1 MSSSPSSVHTTQ
13 TRAEGSSRSWA
24 QRLPVVLRPGPALG
38 YDLMRAYLGIGLFVR
53 GVLFVSEPE
62 LLLGYMQDV
71 HTWFLPYALVHFVA
85 VAHLCGGL
93 MLAAGLLTRLAAAT
107 QVPILFGAVFLL
119 CSAWALIS
127 NEHIRID
134 IVNNMLPKRVRDGID
149 VFGHLFFL
157 LPVTIVIA
165 WLGWPFFWRSLM
177 QNEQSTNA
185 GGLPVYPSKFLIP
198 LASQRSCTI
207 FPGWSST
214 GFSLA
219 WRQWR

>member
-13 TRAEGSSRSWA
+13 TRTDGSSRSWA
-24 QRLPVVLRPGPALG
+24 QRLPIVLRPGPALG

-107 QVPILFGAVFLL
+107 QMPILFGAVFLVH
-119 CSAWALIS
+119 SS
-127 NEHIRID
+127 
-134 IVNNMLPKRVRDGID
+134 
-149 VFGHLFFL
+149 
-157 LPVTIVIA
+157 
-165 WLGWPFFWRSLM
+165 
-177 QNEQSTNA
+177 
-185 GGLPVYPSKFLIP
+185 GGLLNPGQSLEFSALVLALLIVYFIFGSGELSIDRLLREAETRIAREVPTPSLIP
-198 LASQRSCTI
+198 EMPLRSHQTVLARAA
-207 FPGWSST
+207 ST
-214 GFSLA
+214 PKS
-219 WRQWR
+219 

>member
-13 TRAEGSSRSWA
+13 TRTDGSSRSWA
-24 QRLPVVLRPGPALG
+24 QRLPIVLRPGPALG

-107 QVPILFGAVFLL
+107 QMPILFGAVFLVH
-119 CSAWALIS
+119 SS
-127 NEHIRID
+127 
-134 IVNNMLPKRVRDGID
+134 
-149 VFGHLFFL
+149 
-157 LPVTIVIA
+157 
-165 WLGWPFFWRSLM
+165 
-177 QNEQSTNA
+177 
-185 GGLPVYPSKFLIP
+185 GGLLNPGQSLEFSALVLALLIVYFIFGSGELSIDRLLREAETRIAREVPTPSLIP
-198 LASQRSCTI
+198 EMPLRSHQAVLARAA
-207 FPGWSST
+207 ST
-214 GFSLA
+214 PKS
-219 WRQWR
+219 